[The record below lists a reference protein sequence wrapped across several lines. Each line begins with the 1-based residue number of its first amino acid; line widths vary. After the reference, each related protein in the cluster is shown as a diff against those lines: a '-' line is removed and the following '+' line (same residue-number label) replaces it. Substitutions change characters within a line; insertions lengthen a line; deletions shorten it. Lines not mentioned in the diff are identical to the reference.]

1 MKKLLITII
10 TTLMLSGVAQAS
22 VSKDDQARLSGVLS
36 SIGLQSMWS
45 QDISLWIKGS
55 GYTKHELEGIGH
67 QICAS
72 TGGKGLGFYVVTFW
86 HQFGQGKITS
96 VGCSS

>member
-1 MKKLLITII
+1 MKKIII
-10 TTLMLSGVAQAS
+10 TLTAILMLSGVAQA
-22 VSKDDQARLSGVLS
+22 VSKDDQAKLSGVLS
-36 SIGLQSMWS
+36 SIGLKSMWS

-55 GYTKHELEGIGH
+55 GYTKYELEGIGH

>member
-72 TGGKGLGFYVVTFW
+72 TRHAVGFYRITFW

-96 VGCSS
+96 VGCS